1 MSWGSARRDCEV
13 LGRGDGNAPGS
24 GGCLELESVGP
35 CLRRVG
41 AAIEPAH
48 DLVDLV
54 ERATGIRVADA
65 TIDRSPEV
73 SVRAAAIG
81 AAAFTER
88 AKGFALQRGGE
99 PHEIV
104 GAALYLAGDASSFT
118 TGSILKVDGGLAHAS
133 S

>member
-54 ERATGIRVADA
+54 DLVVADRRRLVA
-65 TIDRSPEV
+65 
-73 SVRAAAIG
+73 RAATNWERPVDVTFVCEG
-81 AAAFTER
+81 GDKRSVWSRRWAAAE
-88 AKGFALQRGGE
+88 GGA
-99 PHEIV
+99 V
-104 GAALYLAGDASSFT
+104 SWR
-118 TGSILKVDGGLAHAS
+118 AHAARARVGHKA
-133 S
+133 